1 MSNLQ
6 LSDILFDEKGENLA
20 GKDTLAKSS
29 VKRCHA
35 PNTDPREI
43 VAAFLIAM
51 LFVGLYVAAQAWTKA
66 GVEER
71 FTPTQ
76 EANRVAVQGER

>member
-6 LSDILFDEKGENLA
+6 LSEILFDEKGENLA

-35 PNTDPREI
+35 PNIDPREI

-51 LFVGLYVAAQAWTKA
+51 AFIALYVGAQRWTKA
-66 GVEER
+66 DVDAW

-76 EANRVAVQGER
+76 EGSK

>member
-1 MSNLQ
+1 MSNLT
-6 LSDILFDEKGENLA
+6 LSDILFDDKGENLA

-43 VAAFLIAM
+43 VTAFLIAM
-51 LFVGLYVAAQAWTKA
+51 AFIALYVGAQAWTKA
-66 GVEER
+66 GIEER

-76 EANRVAVQGER
+76 EARQAVQGER